1 MHSNFKQLHSFGAE
15 VSSKEMQH
23 VPRIVKKKHRKVN
36 TIFDNPSPLS
46 LLQGTSLCSLQFQ
59 RVYTAYRLNR
69 RYVAWEVRLRASYIQ
84 PITLQLTVAPCA
96 TKYVFNIEL

>member
-23 VPRIVKKKHRKVN
+23 VPRIVKKRHSKVN

-46 LLQGTSLCSLQFQ
+46 LLQGTSLCSLKFQ

-69 RYVAWEVRLRASYIQ
+69 RYVA
-84 PITLQLTVAPCA
+84 
-96 TKYVFNIEL
+96 